1 MSGSVELPLFHAL
14 KTCLH
19 VQIAELL
26 SAPKHQALQ
35 KQVVVIDGG
44 VLEHLLHD
52 PVGDRA
58 VVLLGRFLVLLL
70 LGSRFLRL
78 EQESL
83 QVLVGWNEV
92 VVCASHQMINPC

>member
-44 VLEHLLHD
+44 VLEHLPHD
-52 PVGDRA
+52 PVSDRA
-58 VVLLGRFLVLLL
+58 VVLLGRFLGVGDWVL
-70 LGSRFLRL
+70 GRVVRF
-78 EQESL
+78 
-83 QVLVGWNEV
+83 GWRATVSFKFFRPELD
-92 VVCASHQMINPC
+92 